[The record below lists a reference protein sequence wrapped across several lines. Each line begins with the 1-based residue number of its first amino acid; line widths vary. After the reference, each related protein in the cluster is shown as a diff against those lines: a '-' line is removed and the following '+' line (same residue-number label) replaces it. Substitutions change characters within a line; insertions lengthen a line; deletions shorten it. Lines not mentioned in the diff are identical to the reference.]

1 MFVRTRSACCPD
13 LFPFPFTPYSIQDQF
28 MRALYSVIENRKI
41 GIFESPTGTGKTLT
55 LMCSTLKWL
64 TDHDELNRL
73 DLMDKIREM
82 ENRIKASEMEN
93 SKSDDW
99 LSGQYNVLQQKEQ
112 LNTLLEQLKAM
123 DEYDQK
129 VADMRKKW
137 KNQQKT
143 KSFKKFKDTHSNDL
157 LENDENVAKPVDND
171 DEFVI
176 EDKDDENEQDEIE
189 DVIVNQFHNTK
200 VSFFFHLK
208 SITINHIC
216 IYTKEFF
223 FFRFFSAAEHI
234 HSYLK
239 WLTN

>member
-1 MFVRTRSACCPD
+1 MFVRTRSAYCPD
-13 LFPFPFTPYSIQDQF
+13 SFPFPFTPYSIQDQF
-28 MRALYSVIENRKI
+28 MRALYAVIENRKI

-55 LMCSTLKWL
+55 LMCSALKWL
-64 TDHDELNRL
+64 TDHDELNRM
-73 DLMDKIREM
+73 DLMEKIREM
-82 ENRIKASEMEN
+82 EKSIKASEMEN

-137 KNQQKT
+137 KNQHKT
-143 KSFKKFKDTHSNDL
+143 KSFKKFEDTHPNDL
-157 LENDENVAKPVDND
+157 LKNDENEPKPIDND

-189 DVIVNQFHNTK
+189 DVIENQFHNTK
-200 VSFFFHLK
+200 VSFL
-208 SITINHIC
+208 SYEINNNNIVTI
-216 IYTKEFF
+216 Y
-223 FFRFFSAAEHI
+223 
-234 HSYLK
+234 
-239 WLTN
+239 

>member
-13 LFPFPFTPYSIQDQF
+13 LFPFPFKPYSIQDQF

-64 TDHDELNRL
+64 TDHDELNRM
-73 DLMDKIREM
+73 DLIDKIHEM
-82 ENRIKASEMEN
+82 EKSIKAIEMEN

-137 KNQQKT
+137 KNQQKI

-157 LENDENVAKPVDND
+157 LENDENEPKPVDND

-189 DVIVNQFHNTK
+189 DVIENQFHNTK
-200 VSFFFHLK
+200 VNFFL
-208 SITINHIC
+208 I
-216 IYTKEFF
+216 
-223 FFRFFSAAEHI
+223 
-234 HSYLK
+234 
-239 WLTN
+239 

>member
-1 MFVRTRSACCPD
+1 MFVRTRSARCPD
-13 LFPFPFTPYSIQDQF
+13 SFPFPFTPYSIQDQF
-28 MRALYSVIENRKI
+28 MRSLYSVIENRKI

-64 TDHDELNRL
+64 TDHDELNRM
-73 DLMDKIREM
+73 DLTEKIREM
-82 ENRIKASEMEN
+82 EKSIKASEMEN

-143 KSFKKFKDTHSNDL
+143 QSFKKFKDTHPNDL
-157 LENDENVAKPVDND
+157 LENDENEPKPVDND

-176 EDKDDENEQDEIE
+176 EDKDDDNEQDEIE
-189 DVIVNQFHNTK
+189 DVIENQFHNTK
-200 VSFFFHLK
+200 VSFFFK
-208 SITINHIC
+208 
-216 IYTKEFF
+216 
-223 FFRFFSAAEHI
+223 
-234 HSYLK
+234 
-239 WLTN
+239 

>member
-55 LMCSTLKWL
+55 LICSTLKWL
-64 TDHDELNRL
+64 TDHDELNRM

-82 ENRIKASEMEN
+82 ENSIKASEMEN

-157 LENDENVAKPVDND
+157 LENDENEPKPVDND

-189 DVIVNQFHNTK
+189 DVIENQFHNTK
-200 VSFFFHLK
+200 VSFFF
-208 SITINHIC
+208 I
-216 IYTKEFF
+216 
-223 FFRFFSAAEHI
+223 
-234 HSYLK
+234 
-239 WLTN
+239 